1 MSKLSQEEKIKVNRA
16 GEIAIEES
24 MRNLSDY
31 VATLGMKTDITLYL
45 HFEAIINALFENQKK
60 DSKILLNLP
69 YYLSQEVIIPKY
81 KLVNGELILE
91 GLSNSSNI

>member
-1 MSKLSQEEKIKVNRA
+1 MCKLSQEEKIKVNRA
-16 GEIAIEES
+16 GEIAIKES

-45 HFEAIINALFENQKK
+45 HFEAIINALFENQEKN
-60 DSKILLNLP
+60 SKILLNLP

-91 GLSNSSNI
+91 ELSNSSNI